1 MKNKITIK
9 SNELPSIL
17 AKTKGVT
24 FAHVVAFTDE
34 HGSRMIKGKRQLQK
48 VTFRNITIGSPY
60 DARVNRR
67 LEKQGEEATFE
78 AEAMSGKQFV
88 EGSKILAFA
97 TKTPSKLYLVCDQ
110 EKNTKART
118 IFFHNGK
125 KISKGSAIEQQ
136 LFAPSYFAEKKTA
149 GRGLVDK
156 ENDFKRLTLTI
167 DNIIAIKINKVEY
180 IIED

>member
-1 MKNKITIK
+1 MKNKNTITR
-9 SNELPSIL
+9 NELPSIL

-34 HGSRMIKGKRQLQK
+34 YGSRVVKGKRQLQK
-48 VTFRNITIGSPY
+48 VTFRNITIGAPY
-60 DARVNRR
+60 EARVNRR

-88 EGSKILAFA
+88 EGSNVLAFA
-97 TKTPSKLYLVCDQ
+97 TKTPSKMYLVCDQ
-110 EKNTKART
+110 EKNAKVRT
-118 IFFHNGK
+118 IFFHDGK
-125 KISKGSAIEQQ
+125 KISKESAIEKN
-136 LFAPSYFAEKKTA
+136 LFAPSYFAEKQTA
-149 GRGLVDK
+149 GRGAVAE
-156 ENDFKRLTLTI
+156 ENNFFRLTLTL